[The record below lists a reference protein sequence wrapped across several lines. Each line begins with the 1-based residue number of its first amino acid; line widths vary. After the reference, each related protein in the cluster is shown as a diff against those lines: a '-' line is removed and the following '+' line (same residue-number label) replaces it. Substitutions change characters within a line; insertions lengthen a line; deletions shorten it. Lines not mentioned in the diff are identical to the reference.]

1 MKRRQFIQRLG
12 LGSIFLGSGIIS
24 PEVFA
29 NPSMFKLTIL
39 HTNDTHSRIDPF
51 PMDGGSNQ
59 GLAGVARRAALI
71 KKIRQQEKN
80 VLLLDSGDT
89 FQGTPY
95 FNLFGGEIE
104 FKTMSAM
111 GYDASTMGNHDF
123 DAGLEGF
130 VKQLPHANYP
140 FICSNYDFTDTP
152 IHGKTQPFKII
163 KKGDIKIG
171 LFGLGVEL
179 DGLVPKDGFGNT
191 KYLDPIEKAQYYANF
206 LKHDQ
211 KCDLVICLS
220 HLGYKYSNE
229 KVDDIKLAKNSENID
244 IILGGHTHTFLSKPD
259 VQLNLKGEKTIINQ
273 VGFAGIV
280 LGRLDV
286 FLEKNKKSV
295 CVSCN
300 NHEINNLIG

>member
-24 PEVFA
+24 PDVFA

-59 GLAGVARRAALI
+59 GLGGVARRAALI
-71 KKIRQQEKN
+71 KKIRKEEKN

-111 GYDASTMGNHDF
+111 GYEASTMGNHDF

-152 IHGKTQPFKII
+152 IYGKTQPFKII
-163 KKGDIKIG
+163 QKGDIKIG

-191 KYLDPIEKAQYYANF
+191 KYLDPIEKAQYYAKF

-220 HLGYKYSNE
+220 HLGYKYNNE
-229 KVDDIKLAKNSENID
+229 KVDDIKLANNTENID

-259 VQLNLKGEKTIINQ
+259 VQLNLKGDKTIINQ

-286 FLEKNKKSV
+286 FLEKNKKGI

-300 NHEINNLIG
+300 NHEINKLIG

>member
-24 PEVFA
+24 PDVFA
-29 NPSMFKLTIL
+29 NPSMVKLTIL

-59 GLAGVARRAALI
+59 GLGGVARRAALI
-71 KKIRQQEKN
+71 KKIRKEEKN

-130 VKQLPHANYP
+130 VKQLPNASYP

-163 KKGDIKIG
+163 QKGDIKIG

-191 KYLDPIEKAQYYANF
+191 KYLDPIEKAQYYAKF

-211 KCDLVICLS
+211 KCDMVICLS
-220 HLGYKYSNE
+220 HLGYKYNSD
-229 KVDDIKLAKNSENID
+229 KIDDIKLAKNTENID

-286 FLEKNKKSV
+286 FLEKNKKGV

>member
-12 LGSIFLGSGIIS
+12 MGSIFLGSGIIS
-24 PEVFA
+24 PNVFA

-59 GLAGVARRAALI
+59 GLGGVARRAALI
-71 KKIRQQEKN
+71 KKIRKEEQN

-130 VKQLPHANYP
+130 VKQLPHASYP

-152 IHGKTQPFKII
+152 IHDKTQPFKII

-191 KYLDPIEKAQYYANF
+191 KYLDPIEKAQYYAKF

-211 KCDLVICLS
+211 KCDMVICLS
-220 HLGYKYSNE
+220 HLGYKYNSD
-229 KVDDIKLAKNSENID
+229 KIDDIKLAKNTENID

-259 VQLNLKGEKTIINQ
+259 VQLNLKGDKTIINQ

-286 FLEKNKKSV
+286 FLEKNKKGV